1 MIKNIIKGFIIC
13 GVLSTLSSCIDYED
27 ASRLVNIRVHLNS
40 PVEYMADAAL
50 NNQEVKIKSL
60 SDEKTAITDENGI
73 ATFEGC
79 MPDVYDISSYKELTK
94 EEYTE
99 KTGNPATAEGY
110 SVTAA
115 LGEQMFGEEQEGT
128 PIEVGSSL
136 VTMDYPIVIS
146 KIYCAGSKAYP
157 EQGGKNYQAG
167 KYLELYNQSAD
178 PVDVSG
184 LYIGLLESTGN
195 SNRVYTLDELIK
207 DPAINGTKVV
217 VKQVFRI
224 PTDKECIIPGGGSL
238 LLVNSAVDHSDV
250 SAFEPDLTNA
260 DFEAVGT
267 SDGLEHNEN
276 VTKLVASYTS
286 SGGAAIMNL
295 VAGLCGVIIFNTDED
310 ITTWDKTYGYG
321 KTSGSVSYLL
331 VPTSVIKDGVDL
343 IKNTKDGP
351 NPSTKRLY
359 TDIDAGYTFINA
371 ISGWSGEV
379 VYRSTASVT
388 SDGRKVLMDTNN
400 SSNDFKVST
409 TIKPREYDEE

>member
-1 MIKNIIKGFIIC
+1 MTKNIIKGFIIC

-50 NNQEVKIKSL
+50 SNQEVKIKSD

-73 ATFEGC
+73 ATFENC

-99 KTGNPATAEGY
+99 KTGNPAAAEGY
-110 SVTAA
+110 SVTAG
-115 LGEQMFGEEQEGT
+115 LSEQLCGEGQENT
-128 PIEVGSSL
+128 PIEVESSL
-136 VTMDYPIVIS
+136 IIKDFSIVIS

-157 EQGGKNYQAG
+157 EQGGKSYMSG

-178 PVDVSG
+178 SVDISG
-184 LYIGLLESTGN
+184 LYIGLLDSTN
-195 SNRVYTLDELIK
+195 PQPYTMDNLMD
-207 DPAINGTKVV
+207 DPAIQGTKLVA
-217 VKQVFRI
+217 KQVFQI
-224 PTDKECIIPGGGSL
+224 PTDKEYKVAGGEAVL
-238 LLVNSAVDHSDV
+238 LCNSAVDHSDV
-250 SAFEPDLTNA
+250 SDYEYDLSNA

-267 SDGLEHNEN
+267 NDNLEHNEK
-276 VTKLVASYTS
+276 VAKLITAYTS

-295 VAGLCGVIIFNTDED
+295 VQSGPCGIIIFKTDED
-310 ITTWDKTYGYG
+310 ITTWEKVYGYG
-321 KTSGSVSYLL
+321 KTSGPIAYLL
-331 VPTSVIKDGVDL
+331 IPKDLVKDGVDYV
-343 IKNTKDGP
+343 KNSKTGP
-351 NPSTKRLY
+351 SISTKRIY

-379 VYRSTASVT
+379 VYRNTASVT
-388 SDGRKVLMDTNN
+388 PDGRKVLMDTNN